1 MEYHY
6 IFSFILT
13 DSKQCQS
20 MDYGIPAAKNSIY
33 IQCFRS
39 VSLLKMEVQHYHI
52 LKSEE
57 GRKKAQRK
65 PLLLLLVP
73 QALSV

>member
-1 MEYHY
+1 
-6 IFSFILT
+6 
-13 DSKQCQS
+13 
-20 MDYGIPAAKNSIY
+20 MDYRILAAKNSIY
-33 IQCFRS
+33 IQIFRS
-39 VSLLKMEVQHYHI
+39 VSLLKMEVQNYHV
-52 LKSEE
+52 LRSEEE